1 MQEQKRQ
8 ELERLEILYERH
20 VGDQRELEARRGAAA
35 LKRAIEVQKFRE
47 LRLFEVSLL
56 AEETMMSC
64 TELRE
69 LLAEVALRVTAC
81 PRDTT
86 RQGNETMF

>member
-1 MQEQKRQ
+1 M
-8 ELERLEILYERH
+8 
-20 VGDQRELEARRGAAA
+20 GDQRELEARREAAA

-47 LRLFEVSLL
+47 LRLFEVTLL

-69 LLAEVALRVTAC
+69 LQAEVALCVTDLRVLETQ
-81 PRDTT
+81 RDRATK
-86 RQGNETMF
+86 QCSEEEWPDSES